1 MSFVL
6 AAASLPKAPALTSG
20 MYICFLEL
28 ITKGSHLSS
37 HVTTLWH
44 KTGIIKKEPCSMK
57 SWPQN
62 LKLHCKVKDFGP
74 RCEERKRKYV
84 MNAASEKSNEYEIQD
99 QDKKN
104 SLGSLLNALHVF
116 FKFIRPIATLSLL
129 LGASLT
135 TLTAVEK
142 FSDLSPAYFT
152 GLLQVLVVASCMQI
166 FMAGLNQLY
175 DVEID
180 KINKPYLPLISG
192 ELSFK
197 NGVIIVASS
206 FIVGHLFPLIIG
218 SWPLFWSFVF
228 SSSLAIA
235 YCADLPLLRWKRYSA
250 LTALNYVTDLAGVK
264 PLGFFLHM
272 QTYVFKRPV
281 TFSRPLLFCMAMSSV
296 FAIIIAIFKDIPD
309 MEGDEKFGIKS
320 LSSHLGQKRVFW
332 ICVSLLQTAY
342 GGAIFMGAL
351 SPFIWVKIVMGLGHG
366 ILASL
371 VWHYAKSVD
380 LKSNPAIQSF
390 YVFIWKL
397 FTIEYFLIPLFR

>member
-6 AAASLPKAPALTSG
+6 APASFPKAPSLTSG
-20 MYICFLEL
+20 RSSMNSKQYA
-28 ITKGSHLSS
+28 KNYYASS

-44 KTGIIKKEPCSMK
+44 KTGIIQKEPCFRK
-57 SWPQN
+57 AWPQN
-62 LKLHCKVKDFGP
+62 LKLHCKVKDGGS
-74 RCEERKRKYV
+74 RCEERKRNYV
-84 MNAASEKSNEYEIQD
+84 MNATSEKSNEYEIQD
-99 QDKKN
+99 QKN
-104 SLGSLLNALHVF
+104 SWGSFINALHVF
-116 FKFIRPIATLSLL
+116 FKFIRPTATFSLL
-129 LGASLT
+129 LGA
-135 TLTAVEK
+135 TLNTLIAVEK
-142 FSDLSPAYFT
+142 LSDLSPAYFI
-152 GLLQVLVVASCMQI
+152 GLLQVLVVSTCMQI

-180 KINKPYLPLISG
+180 KINKPYLPLVSG
-192 ELSFK
+192 ELSFN

-206 FIVGHLFPLIIG
+206 FILGHLFPWIIG

-250 LTALNYVTDLAGVK
+250 LTALNYIIDLAGVK
-264 PLGFFLHM
+264 PLGYVLHM

-281 TFSRPLLFCMAMSSV
+281 TFSRPLIFCMAMSSV

-320 LSSHLGQKRVFW
+320 LSLHLGQKRVFW
-332 ICVSLLQTAY
+332 ICVSLLQMAY
-342 GGAIFMGAL
+342 GVAIMMGAL
-351 SPFIWVKIVMGLGHG
+351 SPFLSVKIVMGLGHS

-371 VWHYAKSVD
+371 VWYHAKSVD

-390 YVFIWKL
+390 YTFIWKL
-397 FTIEYFLIPLFR
+397 LTVEYFLIPFFR